1 MIVLDANVL
10 IAFLDASDAH
20 HDDALGLFEHRFLDG
35 FSASALTVAEALVH
49 PVRAGRQDAALASLS
64 AIGIQVLSLDSSAAA
79 DLARV
84 RSQYRLR
91 MPDAVV
97 LHAAIT
103 TGSAVAT
110 FDESLAAAAVTAGLT
125 VAR

>member
-20 HDDALGLFEHRFLDG
+20 HEDALGLFEHRFLDG

-64 AIGIQVLSLDSSAAA
+64 AMGVQVLSLDSSAAA

-91 MPDAVV
+91 MPGAIV
-97 LHAAIT
+97 LQAAIS
-103 TGSAVAT
+103 TGSEVAT
-110 FDESLAAAAVTAGLT
+110 FDDSLAAAAAEAGLA

>member
-10 IAFLDASDAH
+10 IAFLDVDDVH
-20 HDDALGLFEHRFLDG
+20 HDDAVSLFEHRFLDG
-35 FSASALTVAEALVH
+35 FSASVLTVAECLVH

-64 AIGIQVLSLDSSAAA
+64 TIGIKVLPLESAEAA

-84 RSQYRLR
+84 RNQYRLR

-97 LHAAIT
+97 LQAAIR
-103 TGSAVAT
+103 TGSEVAT
-110 FDESLAAAAVTAGLT
+110 FDESLALAAGKAGLT